1 MRKIGFIGLGIM
13 GKPMAAN
20 LVRKGCDV
28 LVHDVNGAAVSELAR
43 LGATAGT
50 SQSIGTLCDIIFM
63 ILPNGAIVKDVV
75 FGQDGIAQRMARGGL
90 IVDMSSV
97 TPGESKYCGEKLAG
111 FGLDFLDAP
120 VSGGEPKAVDGT
132 LAFMV
137 GGGEEAFEKAL
148 PYLRMMGA
156 SAVLVGGSGSGS
168 VAKLVNQIIV
178 NNTIAIVSEAFV
190 FAAKAGVDPVKVFEA
205 IRGGLA
211 ASEVLD
217 RKIPMIVERNFVPG
231 GKMSINLKDIKNVMQ
246 TAHDIDAPLPYTAQ
260 LLEIMQG
267 LKVRDGLDLD
277 HSSIVHHFERL
288 AGVEVRKKEPR

>member
-1 MRKIGFIGLGIM
+1 M
-13 GKPMAAN
+13 
-20 LVRKGCDV
+20 
-28 LVHDVNGAAVSELAR
+28 
-43 LGATAGT
+43 
-50 SQSIGTLCDIIFM
+50 
-63 ILPNGAIVKDVV
+63 
-75 FGQDGIAQRMARGGL
+75 
-90 IVDMSSV
+90 
-97 TPGESKYCGEKLAG
+97 
-111 FGLDFLDAP
+111 
-120 VSGGEPKAVDGT
+120 
-132 LAFMV
+132 
-137 GGGEEAFEKAL
+137 
-148 PYLRMMGA
+148 
-156 SAVLVGGSGSGS
+156 
-168 VAKLVNQIIV
+168 
-178 NNTIAIVSEAFV
+178 
-190 FAAKAGVDPVKVFEA
+190 KVFEA